1 MRVGVWV
8 WDCVGVLLVNREEKW
23 EKNVNEKNI
32 FGRGNFEKWWVYE
45 FFPYSSSE
53 QGV

>member
-1 MRVGVWV
+1 MYVGVCV
-8 WDCVGVLLVNREEKW
+8 CKCVGVLLVNREKKW

-32 FGRGNFEKWWVYE
+32 FGRGNFEKWGVYE
-45 FFPYSSSE
+45 FFPYSRSE